1 MNQSPDS
8 QSPTPPV
15 EPPSRRGG
23 HRSIA
28 DGELVS
34 TWSLKD
40 YFGSLNSVL
49 RLPSKPKAVP
59 EPKQEFSLPS
69 FSNVRLPKSVVAA
82 SLVLGLVVLVIR
94 PIVLSASRASTEA
107 LTAAVGVWEAESGRY
122 AGRMFELSP
131 ISIAFRTSA
140 KSPEYTWHKIA
151 SLEVK
156 PAGSDSTFFN
166 LHYELDGSEAEF
178 GFWLIPGA
186 APVIHVANQQG
197 TTWKKTVYEPIAR
210 PR

>member
-1 MNQSPDS
+1 MSESPNMQPTDQPES
-8 QSPTPPV
+8 QP
-15 EPPSRRGG
+15 RRGG

-40 YFGSLNSVL
+40 YFGSLNAVL

-59 EPKQEFSLPS
+59 KPKQEFSLPS
-69 FSNVRLPKSVVAA
+69 FSHVRLPKSVVAA
-82 SLVLGLVVLVIR
+82 SLVIGLVVLVIR
-94 PIVLSASRASTEA
+94 PIVLSASRADTEA
-107 LTAAVGVWEAESGRY
+107 LAAAIGVWEAESGRY
-122 AGRMFELSP
+122 AGRMFELGP

-151 SLEVK
+151 NLEVK
-156 PAGSDSTFFN
+156 PAGSDSTFYN
-166 LHYELDGSEAEF
+166 LHYELDGKEAEF
-178 GFWLIPGA
+178 AFWLIPGPP
-186 APVIHVANQQG
+186 PVIRVANQQG
-197 TTWKKTVYEPIAR
+197 VTWKKTVYEPIAR